1 MYNKD
6 ITNKEMLQ
14 MGITFWVLLIV
25 FNIIILSIIFSTFKE
40 DKSLAKD
47 YLAVYS
53 IVVGLGI
60 YTLF

>member
-1 MYNKD
+1 
-6 ITNKEMLQ
+6 

-25 FNIIILSIIFSTFKE
+25 FNIIILSIIFSTYKE

-47 YLAVYS
+47 YLVVYS
-53 IVVGLGI
+53 IVVGIGI

>member
-1 MYNKD
+1 
-6 ITNKEMLQ
+6 

-25 FNIIILSIIFSTFKE
+25 FNIIILGIIFSTFKE